1 MEIHKIKRQK
11 LLSEPFSKDA
21 LKLARALYNTYKNNG
36 DDLYMEI
43 KLKTVVSL
51 LGLRSGKEAVEY
63 IETLL
68 EELNEPIAV
77 KNFKLFAK
85 VYPIRFVVFCK
96 YRINDDII
104 KIELSEE
111 YLEVESKYML
121 DSFLSHQD

>member
-1 MEIHKIKRQK
+1 MGIHKIKRQK
-11 LLSEPFSKDA
+11 LLSEPFSQDS
-21 LKLARALYNTYKNNG
+21 LKLARALYNTYKNDG
-36 DDLYMEI
+36 EDLYMEI
-43 KLKTVVSL
+43 KIKSVVSL
-51 LGLRSGKEAVEY
+51 LGLRTGKEALEY

-77 KNFKLFAK
+77 KNFKLYAK

-104 KIELSEE
+104 KVELSEE

-121 DSFLSHQD
+121 DSFLSHQE

>member
-11 LLSEPFSKDA
+11 LLSEPFSHDS
-21 LKLARALYNTYKNNG
+21 LKLARALYNTYRNN
-36 DDLYMEI
+36 DEDLYMEI
-43 KLKTVVSL
+43 KLKTVISL
-51 LGLRSGKEAVEY
+51 LGLREGKESIEY

-104 KIELSEE
+104 EIELSEE